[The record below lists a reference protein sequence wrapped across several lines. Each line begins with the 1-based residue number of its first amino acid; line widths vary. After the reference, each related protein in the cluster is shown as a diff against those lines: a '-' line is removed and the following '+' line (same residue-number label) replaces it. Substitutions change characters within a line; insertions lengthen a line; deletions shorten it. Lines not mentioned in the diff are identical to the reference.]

1 MFTILTL
8 GRGNLH
14 PGPSLHT
21 SLFSGRNIDIPI
33 HSIMAPTFLTT
44 LRSIVPST
52 PSVPRSAEVL
62 ATVSENVAEVHRVL
76 EIRDS
81 SETNTRHQTS
91 VDPDNGVLDPHDI
104 NNVGFFVLFAL
115 IGVAFVITGIWFF
128 FWAKNGGFHIKEND
142 WDDYKSTVLRR
153 KGPNG
158 TLLSGATAST
168 NLGGGSVYKDVHDHD
183 HDADDDGRTV
193 ITEATALSGITAGAS
208 DIGAREKRRRKQEK
222 RDREREKRGKRT
234 SKRHVGDLGVMD
246 EEAEHAAKAELRNY
260 RHEKAARV
268 GGLNKESDAS
278 EWDGSTN
285 AGTESN
291 VSSSLLSDRQK
302 TPTATP
308 TATPA
313 KKSSGPGI
321 RKVYSVADRRDE
333 RETQRDAQ
341 RQRSEARRV
350 REAGRSSRRDFSY
363 QRTDQSQSESLLEG
377 YSSVNGS
384 QLTTSTGNTDSDLGT
399 KSYHH
404 PMPELRELERE
415 RERNREERR
424 ARRAGYR
431 RGRQDEEDDLV
442 E

>member
-1 MFTILTL
+1 
-8 GRGNLH
+8 
-14 PGPSLHT
+14 
-21 SLFSGRNIDIPI
+21 
-33 HSIMAPTFLTT
+33 MAPTLFTT
-44 LRSIVPST
+44 LRSIVSSP
-52 PSVPRSAEVL
+52 PAPRSVEVL
-62 ATVSENVAEVHRVL
+62 ATVSENIAQAHRVL
-76 EIRDS
+76 EVRDS
-81 SETNTRHQTS
+81 STSSSRHKTT
-91 VDPDNGVLDPHDI
+91 VDPDSGVLDPHDI

-128 FWAKNGGFHIKEND
+128 FWAKNGGFHVKEND
-142 WDDYKSTVLRR
+142 WDDYKTTVLRR

-168 NLGGGSVYKDVHDHD
+168 NLGGGSIYKDVHDD
-183 HDADDDGRTV
+183 IDDDGRTV
-193 ITEATALSGITAGAS
+193 VTEATALSGITAGAS
-208 DIGAREKRRRKQEK
+208 DIAAREKRRRKQDK
-222 RDREREKRGKRT
+222 RDKEREKRGKRT
-234 SKRHVGDLGVMD
+234 SKRHVGDHGVMD
-246 EEAEHAAKAELRNY
+246 EEAEHEAKQELRNY

-302 TPTATP
+302 TPTTTP
-308 TATPA
+308 TATPT
-313 KKSSGPGI
+313 KKNNGPGI
-321 RKVYSVADRRDE
+321 RKVYSVADRREE
-333 RETQRDAQ
+333 RELQREAQ

-350 REAGRSSRRDFSY
+350 REANRPSRRDFSY

-377 YSSVNGS
+377 YTSVSGS
-384 QLTTSTGNTDSDLGT
+384 QLTSNTGSDLGT

-431 RGRQDEEDDLV
+431 RGRQEEEEVD
-442 E
+442 